1 MLEVKPQWVLTQA
14 LLPQDL
20 VPDHRVQGE
29 EQLARGYH
37 LPGFVPPAQ
46 TGVEVTDDGMVAG
59 VTVAMQGI
67 VHTET
72 RPLPTAG
79 DMSRI
84 TSYYSPWFAA
94 IGKEPARYLYYK
106 DVECDP
112 PEALP

>member
-1 MLEVKPQWVLTQA
+1 M
-14 LLPQDL
+14 
-20 VPDHRVQGE
+20 RVAE
-29 EQLARGYH
+29 HH
-37 LPGFVPPAQ
+37 LPGLVPPAQ
-46 TGVEVTDDGMVAG
+46 TGVEDTDDGVVAG

-79 DMSRI
+79 DMSRT

-94 IGKEPARYLYYK
+94 IGKKPTRYLYYK
-106 DVECDP
+106 DVECNP